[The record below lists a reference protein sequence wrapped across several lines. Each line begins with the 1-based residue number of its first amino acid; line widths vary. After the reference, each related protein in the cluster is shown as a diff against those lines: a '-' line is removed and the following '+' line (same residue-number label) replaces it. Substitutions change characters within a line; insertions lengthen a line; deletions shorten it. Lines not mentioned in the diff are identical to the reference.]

1 MERFIAQLV
10 KRFESG
16 AIDRREFCQ
25 TVALAATVYAAGD
38 AAQAQTRSGFKV
50 LAVNHFGYTCP
61 DYTKSRDFYT
71 SVFGLENL
79 KETSG
84 RANLG
89 FGPAPGKGGSF
100 MIVRNPV
107 AANANRPQPKAL
119 VDHICFTMSNWDEAK
134 VKAAL
139 DAKGQKIT
147 GGRPGSLHVRDP
159 FNYDVQFANIK
170 EENAFR
176 RGTN

>member
-1 MERFIAQLV
+1 MPKNPSRHPLCALLFAPSMNRRSIREDSSMERFIANLV
-10 KRFESG
+10 RQYESG
-16 AIDRREFCQ
+16 AVDRREFCQ

-89 FGPAPGKGGSF
+89 FGPAPG
-100 MIVRNPV
+100 
-107 AANANRPQPKAL
+107 
-119 VDHICFTMSNWDEAK
+119 
-134 VKAAL
+134 
-139 DAKGQKIT
+139 
-147 GGRPGSLHVRDP
+147 
-159 FNYDVQFANIK
+159 
-170 EENAFR
+170 
-176 RGTN
+176 